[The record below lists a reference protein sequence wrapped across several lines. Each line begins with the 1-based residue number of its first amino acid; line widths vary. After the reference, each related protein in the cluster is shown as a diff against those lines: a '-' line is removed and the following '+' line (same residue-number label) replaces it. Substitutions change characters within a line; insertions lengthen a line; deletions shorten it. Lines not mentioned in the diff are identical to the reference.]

1 MIRKQLTVAS
11 MVAATASHTAM
22 FAGFNAMNNDS
33 HTTKLNF
40 NKSPDR
46 IKLFALLIVETFS
59 FLKQLTYVKS
69 SFWIML
75 LYILS

>member
-1 MIRKQLTVAS
+1 
-11 MVAATASHTAM
+11 
-22 FAGFNAMNNDS
+22 MNNDS

-59 FLKQLTYVKS
+59 FLKQLAYVKS
-69 SFWIML
+69 SVWITL
-75 LYILS
+75 IYILS